1 MRAISIVFCVIHIY
15 WFCYQTIIEWGINI
29 GVVDNILL
37 NFNRTTGLFTSVIWT
52 KIFALIFLAL
62 SCLGT
67 KGVKEEKIKW
77 RNIYLCLF
85 FGFILFFLNF
95 LLLSL
100 NFLKVLK
107 VPTVATVL
115 YIFTLSTG
123 YILLL
128 LSGIWMSRLLK
139 NNLMDDV
146 FNLENES
153 FQQEVRL
160 MENPYSVNLP
170 TRFFY
175 KKKWNRGWINVV
187 NPFRATIVLG
197 TPGSGKSFAVVNN
210 YIKQHIQKG
219 FSIGQ
224 YGFGNDWYTADRKQ
238 TINYKNNTSD
248 FFLWTIGDDL
258 VSTSGY
264 YPALQVTETTD
275 EDNRVTTQ
283 YTDLQGRVL
292 KFKTI
297 LLNIL
302 NSRIG
307 DEE

>member
-1 MRAISIVFCVIHIY
+1 M
-15 WFCYQTIIEWGINI
+15 TGKINI
-29 GVVDNILL
+29 KQDDFRGKSAYP
-37 NFNRTTGLFTSVIWT
+37 LF
-52 KIFALIFLAL
+52 LQ
-62 SCLGT
+62 
-67 KGVKEEKIKW
+67 KEVEQRLDQRCQSISGNDSS
-77 RNIYLCLF
+77 RN
-85 FGFILFFLNF
+85 
-95 LLLSL
+95 
-100 NFLKVLK
+100 
-107 VPTVATVL
+107 A
-115 YIFTLSTG
+115 
-123 YILLL
+123 
-128 LSGIWMSRLLK
+128 
-139 NNLMDDV
+139 
-146 FNLENES
+146 
-153 FQQEVRL
+153 
-160 MENPYSVNLP
+160 
-170 TRFFY
+170 
-175 KKKWNRGWINVV
+175 
-187 NPFRATIVLG
+187 
-197 TPGSGKSFAVVNN
+197 GSGKSFAVVNN